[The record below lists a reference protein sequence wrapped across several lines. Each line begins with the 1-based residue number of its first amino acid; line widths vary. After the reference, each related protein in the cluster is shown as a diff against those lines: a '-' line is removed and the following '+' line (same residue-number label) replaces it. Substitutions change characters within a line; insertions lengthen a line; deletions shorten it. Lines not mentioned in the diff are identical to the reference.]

1 MVIFLP
7 QQQNHAKPCFFF
19 CSHDDFHIFSHIKLV
34 NLPAPAAPG
43 ADQSNWVTSATLATV
58 AAVAIFR

>member
-1 MVIFLP
+1 M
-7 QQQNHAKPCFFF
+7 FFF